1 MLAIACLIFGYV
13 MVVQWNTAFV
23 WNALQCFGEAP
34 EGQTKSLTSFI
45 SAQKKGKEIAHR
57 FFEFFQ

>member
-45 SAQKKGKEIAHR
+45 SAQKKKER
-57 FFEFFQ
+57 NST